1 MRKQPQL
8 LILAGALALGVVLAP
23 IAGSRAAATDRVVV
37 VQPGQT
43 LSEIAVNE
51 GVTVQ
56 QLVAL
61 NGIAD
66 PNRIFAGQRLHVRS
80 SRSGGSAA
88 GPDRSGAR
96 HTVAWGETLTGIAH
110 TYRTT
115 VAALARANGIANASF
130 IRTGQVLRVP
140 GNGRPRAGDGRA
152 PVRASW
158 TTHRVGRG
166 ETLWGLSVR
175 YGTSVDRIARA
186 NGISNVSY
194 VRAGDVLRIPSAGEG
209 GRRSNGA
216 GPRAEGGGR
225 PANHSPAGIAMPAD
239 MAALVDA
246 RASIGR
252 LIAAEARRQGVAPAF
267 AKAVAWQESG
277 WQPGVVSY
285 AGAVGV
291 MQLLPATG
299 DWVGGTMLG
308 RTVNLWN
315 PAQNV
320 QAGVRL
326 LRHYLDRYGGN
337 KELVLAAYYQGQSA
351 TDRHGIFPISR
362 SYIAS
367 ILYLERLFRG

>member
-1 MRKQPQL
+1 
-8 LILAGALALGVVLAP
+8 
-23 IAGSRAAATDRVVV
+23 
-37 VQPGQT
+37 
-43 LSEIAVNE
+43 
-51 GVTVQ
+51 
-56 QLVAL
+56 
-61 NGIAD
+61 
-66 PNRIFAGQRLHVRS
+66 
-80 SRSGGSAA
+80 
-88 GPDRSGAR
+88 
-96 HTVAWGETLTGIAH
+96 
-110 TYRTT
+110 
-115 VAALARANGIANASF
+115 
-130 IRTGQVLRVP
+130 
-140 GNGRPRAGDGRA
+140 
-152 PVRASW
+152 
-158 TTHRVGRG
+158 
-166 ETLWGLSVR
+166 
-175 YGTSVDRIARA
+175 
-186 NGISNVSY
+186 
-194 VRAGDVLRIPSAGEG
+194 
-209 GRRSNGA
+209 
-216 GPRAEGGGR
+216 
-225 PANHSPAGIAMPAD
+225 MPAD